1 MRVARTRKGYRKLIR
16 DNCHLSLM
24 KEGNEE
30 RMVSVSMN
38 KSTIIDQFSL
48 EVIDTFE
55 AYFYQSI
62 DYIAQIE

>member
-1 MRVARTRKGYRKLIR
+1 MARTSKGYRKLIR

-55 AYFYQSI
+55 AYFY
-62 DYIAQIE
+62 